1 MKKKQKQNR
10 EAWVELPP
18 DPNLLHRAVYY
29 SLFLPTER
37 LDQASFIKWIIGKRP
52 FERDFSLNLKIKIH
66 RNSGCSLVLT
76 SSDRKVLTYYWIHVP
91 FMNEPI
97 WLARSD
103 QLFVP
108 LISSLSSSLLSFS
121 SSSSSSLLYV
131 HDNACL
137 CTISYFSYRETVP
150 VIILTNRFHVAVCLC
165 NNRSQETLKWGLNK
179 TWHTGRS
186 QVCHWCDLPQNIRT
200 ATWNLFVLYN
210 KEAKL
215 KLLMVTSSRRLPS
228 NRWEPRTN
236 QNPCRIQFIIELRA
250 VHWPACNILIKIFFH
265 DCNIATISVIMIFL
279 FQEKH

>member
-1 MKKKQKQNR
+1 
-10 EAWVELPP
+10 
-18 DPNLLHRAVYY
+18 
-29 SLFLPTER
+29 
-37 LDQASFIKWIIGKRP
+37 
-52 FERDFSLNLKIKIH
+52 
-66 RNSGCSLVLT
+66 
-76 SSDRKVLTYYWIHVP
+76 
-91 FMNEPI
+91 MNEPI

-121 SSSSSSLLYV
+121 SSSSSSSSLLLYV

-165 NNRSQETLKWGLNK
+165 NNRSQETFKWGLNK

>member
-1 MKKKQKQNR
+1 M
-10 EAWVELPP
+10 
-18 DPNLLHRAVYY
+18 
-29 SLFLPTER
+29 
-37 LDQASFIKWIIGKRP
+37 
-52 FERDFSLNLKIKIH
+52 
-66 RNSGCSLVLT
+66 LT

-121 SSSSSSLLYV
+121 SSSSSSLLLIYV

-137 CTISYFSYRETVP
+137 CTISDVSYKEMVP
-150 VIILTNRFHVAVCLC
+150 VLILSNRFHVSVCLC
-165 NNRSQETLKWGLNK
+165 NNRSHTTLICSMNK

-186 QVCHWCDLPQNIRT
+186 QVRHWCNLPQNIRT

-236 QNPCRIQFIIELRA
+236 QNPCKIQFIIELRP
-250 VHWPACNILIKIFFH
+250 VHWLTCNILIKIFFH
-265 DCNIATISVIMIFL
+265 DCNFSTRSEPNAKNIM
-279 FQEKH
+279 

>member
-1 MKKKQKQNR
+1 M
-10 EAWVELPP
+10 
-18 DPNLLHRAVYY
+18 
-29 SLFLPTER
+29 
-37 LDQASFIKWIIGKRP
+37 
-52 FERDFSLNLKIKIH
+52 
-66 RNSGCSLVLT
+66 LT

-121 SSSSSSLLYV
+121 SSSSSSLLLLYV

-137 CTISYFSYRETVP
+137 CTISDVSYKEMVP
-150 VIILTNRFHVAVCLC
+150 VLILSNRFHVSVCLC
-165 NNRSQETLKWGLNK
+165 NNRSHTTLICSMNK

-186 QVCHWCDLPQNIRT
+186 QVRHWCNLPQNIRT

>member
-1 MKKKQKQNR
+1 
-10 EAWVELPP
+10 
-18 DPNLLHRAVYY
+18 
-29 SLFLPTER
+29 
-37 LDQASFIKWIIGKRP
+37 
-52 FERDFSLNLKIKIH
+52 
-66 RNSGCSLVLT
+66 
-76 SSDRKVLTYYWIHVP
+76 
-91 FMNEPI
+91 MNEPI

-108 LISSLSSSLLSFS
+108 LISSLSSSLSF
-121 SSSSSSLLYV
+121 SSSSSLLYV

-137 CTISYFSYRETVP
+137 CTISDVSYKETVP
-150 VIILTNRFHVAVCLC
+150 VLILSNRFHVAVCLC

-265 DCNIATISVIMIFL
+265 DCNIAAKSVIMIFL

>member
-1 MKKKQKQNR
+1 
-10 EAWVELPP
+10 
-18 DPNLLHRAVYY
+18 
-29 SLFLPTER
+29 
-37 LDQASFIKWIIGKRP
+37 
-52 FERDFSLNLKIKIH
+52 
-66 RNSGCSLVLT
+66 
-76 SSDRKVLTYYWIHVP
+76 
-91 FMNEPI
+91 MNEPI

-121 SSSSSSLLYV
+121 SSSSSSLLLYV

-150 VIILTNRFHVAVCLC
+150 VIILTNRLHVAVCLC

-186 QVCHWCDLPQNIRT
+186 QVRHWCNLPQNIRT

-236 QNPCRIQFIIELRA
+236 QNPCRIQFIIELRP

-265 DCNIATISVIMIFL
+265 DCNIATISVIMIFH